1 MKRFV
6 IGLAL
11 AVLGAASALP
21 VGAQSG
27 SPGMAD
33 TTGMRASGALHAS
46 RRARAPRTHKP
57 RKATA
62 RRTRATSART
72 RTRTHHRSTLRTTG
86 TGTRSG
92 MGTTGTSTGTA
103 GAPASPRLDS
113 SMTRPVTPP
122 GGTPPSTPEGA
133 GTGATGATGTANAPL
148 DLNTASRDQ
157 LLTLPGVSAEI
168 ADRIVASR
176 PFTGTSDLVSRG
188 ILTQAQYT
196 LLQSRVTVTTTP
208 H

>member
-6 IGLAL
+6 TALAL
-11 AVLGAASALP
+11 VLLGATSALP
-21 VGAQSG
+21 VLAQTG

-33 TTGMRASGALHAS
+33 TTGMRASGRLHAAT
-46 RRARAPRTHKP
+46 RARARRTRRLHKA
-57 RKATA
+57 AT
-62 RRTRATSART
+62 RRTRATSTRT
-72 RTRTHHRSTLRTTG
+72 RTRTHHRSTPRTTG
-86 TGTRSG
+86 GAGSG
-92 MGTTGTSTGTA
+92 MGTSTGTRPA
-103 GAPASPRLDS
+103 GTIGAPGSPRLDS

-122 GGTPPSTPEGA
+122 GGTPPSSEG
-133 GTGATGATGTANAPL
+133 GMGATGATGTANAPL

-157 LLTLPGVSAEI
+157 LLALPGVSAGI

-176 PFTGTSDLVSRG
+176 PFTGTADLVSRG

-196 LLQSRVTVTTTP
+196 LLQSRLTVSTTP